1 MGIGATPLEKD
12 KASDRAGIVMFVLM
26 AVIVAVVGGI
36 FGNFLREAAVRI
48 LDALGAWWGS

>member
-1 MGIGATPLEKD
+1 
-12 KASDRAGIVMFVLM
+12 MFVLM

-48 LDALGAWWGS
+48 LDALGLGGEANVNLSAV

>member
-1 MGIGATPLEKD
+1 
-12 KASDRAGIVMFVLM
+12 MFVLM

>member
-1 MGIGATPLEKD
+1 MSIGATLLEKD

-26 AVIVAVVGGI
+26 AVIVAVLGGI